1 MPLTSNPYTPERRR
15 LAIAARHL
23 AEPTLTQR
31 DLAAVLDVSPALVA
45 LVETGD
51 RRPSVELAERWA
63 QALRQPLELV
73 FPDVLP
79 EQSDGAAATAPT
91 ATPDVDAGDG
101 GADES

>member
-1 MPLTSNPYTPERRR
+1 MLTTRPYTPQRRR

-23 AEPTLTQR
+23 AEPRLTQR

-51 RRPSVELAERWA
+51 RRPSVDLARRWA
-63 QALRQPLELV
+63 QALAQPPERI
-73 FPDVLP
+73 FPDVFS
-79 EQSDGAAATAPT
+79 EKSDGAAATAPV

-101 GADES
+101 GADEA